1 MKTPLPTT
9 NTRLFATPAFGCI
22 RALTGGDTPWFVARD
37 VCRVLG
43 YRQTGRALA
52 RHVAPGDMMKR
63 HIIDTLGRYQLTWT
77 INESGL
83 YALILGSHLPAA
95 LEFKRWVTSEVLPAL
110 CRHGAYVTPQTMAEV
125 DADPKALQAIID
137 GLKADNALQQTRLCA
152 MQCQLDQAAP
162 KIALADAV
170 VDDPSAGISVSA
182 MAKLLC
188 QQGHTIGRNRLFA
201 FLRRAGILNTQR
213 RNYNEPKQW
222 AVEQGLFRLCEV
234 PGLRGRAAVPRIT
247 GKGQLYIAKLFAGQ
261 SR

>member
-22 RALTGGDTPWFVARD
+22 RALTDDGTPWFVAGD
-37 VCRVLG
+37 VCRVLK
-43 YRQTGRALA
+43 YLESCKAVK
-52 RHVAPGDMMKR
+52 RHVAAEDRMKR
-63 HIIDTLGRYQLTWT
+63 PVLDARGCSQMTWT
-77 INESGL
+77 VNESGL

-95 LEFKRWVTSEVLPAL
+95 LAFKHWVTAEVLPAL
-110 CRHGAYVTPQTMAEV
+110 RRHGAYLTPEVAAKAE
-125 DADPKALQAIID
+125 ADPKALQAIID
-137 GLKADNALQQTRLCA
+137 GLKVDNALQQTRLHA
-152 MQCQLDQAAP
+152 LQRQLDEAAP
-162 KIALADAV
+162 KIVLADAV
-170 VDDPSAGISVSA
+170 VDDPAAGISVSA

-234 PGLRGRAAVPRIT
+234 PSVQGRAAVPRIT